1 MIIIPAVDIRG
12 GKAVRLVEGRED
24 AETVFGDDPAD
35 WAKRW
40 VREGAKYLHVVDL
53 DGAFQGAPKNFGKV
67 QEIVQSVGVPVE
79 FGGGVRDTG
88 IVEKLINA
96 RIDRVIIGS
105 QVIDDF
111 DWAAK
116 TFKAYPG
123 KIAVGIDA
131 VRGCVAIHG
140 WKKITDIDAFG
151 LAHKCEKAGAAA
163 VIYTD
168 ITRDGKMSGIDIEAM
183 GVMVK
188 FVTMPVIASGG
199 VTTIEDVKSLA
210 EAGCYGAIIGR
221 SLYEGRIKLGDAI
234 AATRGEAP
242 RK

>member
-24 AETVFGDDPAD
+24 LETVFGDDPAD

-53 DGAFQGAPKNFGKV
+53 DGAFQGAPKNFPKV
-67 QEIVQSVGVPVE
+67 QEIVQSAGVPVE
-79 FGGGVRDTG
+79 FGGGVRDTAV
-88 IVEKLINA
+88 VEKLINA
-96 RIDRVIIGS
+96 RVDRVIIGS
-105 QVIDDF
+105 QVIDEF
-111 DWAAK
+111 DWAQK
-116 TFKAYPG
+116 MFKAYPG

-151 LAHKCEKAGAAA
+151 LARKCEKAGAAA

-168 ITRDGKMSGIDIEAM
+168 ITRDGKMAGIDVEAM

-199 VTTIEDVKSLA
+199 VTTLEDVKRLSA
-210 EAGCYGAIIGR
+210 AGCYGAIIGR
-221 SLYEGRIKLGDAI
+221 SLYEGRIRLADAI
-234 AATRGEAP
+234 AAARTQP
-242 RK
+242 